1 VCSSMQQL
9 REEIEASDAQNK
21 KKIRDE
27 VNPGFGYGGKF
38 GVEKDR

>member
-1 VCSSMQQL
+1 MQQL
-9 REEIEASDAQNK
+9 RDEIEVSDALAK